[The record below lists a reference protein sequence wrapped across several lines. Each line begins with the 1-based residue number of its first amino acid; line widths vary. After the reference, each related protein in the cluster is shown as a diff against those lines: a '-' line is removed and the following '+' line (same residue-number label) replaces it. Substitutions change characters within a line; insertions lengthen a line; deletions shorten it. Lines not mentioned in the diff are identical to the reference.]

1 MDSNDKKFELA
12 MAEVLADAGYADA
25 EIKSNEKSTN
35 KNYLIDNKEEYVK
48 FLETMLSLMPHEY
61 ERILINDYFHD
72 RNVKWWQEFYSKST
86 YYRRKH
92 EAVKLFVDCLSL

>member
-1 MDSNDKKFELA
+1 MKDIDYDVIISY
-12 MAEVLADAGYADA
+12 LADLYKEKKA